1 MKNIHQA
8 NALFMRMKIS
18 LSSFAIRR
26 ALSRTLATREKL
38 GSRTKLLFAL
48 LIFLV
53 SFATKSLQAVDLAP
67 VMYTAQQPFGGLT
80 DTYDSR
86 AVSIIEGEG
95 ILGPY
100 DINPRRTIWIA
111 QAPGYSVFL
120 SLVYRLTNRNF
131 FNVQLLQNLANSISP
146 IIIFF
151 IAGMLIS
158 WRTGIAVGMLA
169 AISHHLSHIS
179 NYILPDSISALP
191 LLLAFLCLT
200 ITMRYQKSARLVKQT
215 YMLYVLA
222 GIMLGFAAWLRSQTM
237 LLAFFLVIMLTL
249 ISIRR
254 LRLTTIKRTALMA
267 IVSVLTIAP
276 ITIKNYIV
284 YNEFVPINIGAGIV
298 LWEGIAD
305 ESGDKY
311 GAVAKDDE
319 VAAQDAIFYNEPRY
333 AGTWS
338 SPDGIMRDRDRVKR
352 SLEIIKAHPVWYA
365 GVMVKRAREMV
376 KYSAHA
382 SLVAKPVE
390 AKSQELQMQENPQPV
405 RKPLRELA
413 ASSSQSPL
421 EVGRKLF
428 YFRPLFRA
436 LQRMSKESMQVFILL
451 GLIAVFILS
460 RRRAWFVLITP
471 IYYFIFQGFFH
482 SEFRYT
488 LPMQY
493 FVFTFAAVTWVLL
506 VTPMARG
513 IVKIGNKIRHFRA
526 AVS

>member
-1 MKNIHQA
+1 MKGFHCTD
-8 NALFMRMKIS
+8 ALLIRMKIS
-18 LSSFAIRR
+18 LSPYALRR
-26 ALSRTLATREKL
+26 LFSRMLATREEL
-38 GSRTKLLFAL
+38 RLRTKLLFAL

-53 SFATKSLQAVDLAP
+53 SFATKSLHAVDLAS

-80 DTYDSR
+80 ETYDLR
-86 AVSIIEGEG
+86 AVSILEGEG
-95 ILGPY
+95 IIGPY
-100 DINPRRTIWIA
+100 DINPRRTIWIS
-111 QAPGYSVFL
+111 QAPGYSIFL
-120 SLVYRLTNRNF
+120 SLVYKLTSRDF
-131 FNVQLLQNLANSISP
+131 FKVQLLQNLVNSISP
-146 IIIFF
+146 IVIFL

-158 WRTGIAVGMLA
+158 WRTGIAAGMIS

-200 ITMRYQKSARLVKQT
+200 IAMRYQKNARLIKQT
-215 YMLYVLA
+215 YVLYAVA
-222 GIMLGFAAWLRSQTM
+222 GMMLGLAAWLRSQTM
-237 LLAFFLVIMLTL
+237 LLALFLIVMLAL
-249 ISIRR
+249 ISVHRF
-254 LRLTTIKRTALMA
+254 TAIKRAVLMA
-267 IVSVLTIAP
+267 IVSILTIIP
-276 ITIKNYIV
+276 ITIKNYLV
-284 YNEFVPINIGAGIV
+284 YGELVPINIGAGIV

-319 VAAQDAIFYNEPRY
+319 VAAQDAIFYNEPKY

-352 SLEIIKAHPVWYA
+352 SLDVIKAHPVWYT
-365 GVMVKRAREMV
+365 GVMIKRAREMV

-390 AKSQELQMQENPQPV
+390 AQSQALQAQENPEPV
-405 RKPLRELA
+405 KKNLRDLA
-413 ASSSQSPL
+413 AASSQSPL
-421 EVGRKLF
+421 EVGQKLF
-428 YFRPLFRA
+428 HFRPLFRA
-436 LQRMSKESMQVFILL
+436 LQRILKEALQVFILS
-451 GLIAVFILS
+451 GLIVVFLLS
-460 RRRAWFVLITP
+460 QRRAWFLLITP

-506 VTPMARG
+506 VTLIVRG
-513 IVKIGNKIRHFRA
+513 IMKTADKIKRLHQP

>member
-1 MKNIHQA
+1 
-8 NALFMRMKIS
+8 MKIS

-26 ALSRTLATREKL
+26 SLSRTLATREQL
-38 GSRTKLLFAL
+38 GLRTKLLFAL

-80 DTYDSR
+80 DTYDLR
-86 AVSIIEGEG
+86 AVSIVEGEG

-100 DINPRRTIWIA
+100 DINPRRTIWIS
-111 QAPGYSVFL
+111 QAPGYSIFL
-120 SLVYRLTNRNF
+120 SFIYKITSRDF
-131 FNVQLLQNLANSISP
+131 FKVQLLQNLANSISP

-158 WRTGIAVGMLA
+158 WRVGIATGFLA

-200 ITMRYQKSARLVKQT
+200 LALRYQKSARLITQT
-215 YMLYVLA
+215 YMLYALA
-222 GIMLGFAAWLRSQTM
+222 GMMLGFAAWLRSQTM
-237 LLAFFLVIMLTL
+237 LLAFFLVVMLAL
-249 ISIRR
+249 ISIHR
-254 LRLTTIKRTALMA
+254 LAVIKRAALMA
-267 IVSVLTIAP
+267 MVSILTIAP
-276 ITIKNYIV
+276 ITIKNYVV
-284 YNEFVPINIGAGIV
+284 YHEFVPINIGAGIV

-305 ESGDKY
+305 ESGNTY

-319 VAAQDAIFYNEPRY
+319 VAEQDAIFYNEPRY

-352 SLEIIKAHPVWYA
+352 SLEIIKAHPVWYT
-365 GVMVKRAREMV
+365 GVMIKRAKEMV

-382 SLVAKPVE
+382 PLVAKPEE
-390 AKSQELQMQENPQPV
+390 AKSQALQMQENPEPV
-405 RKPLRELA
+405 RKHLRELA
-413 ASSSQSPL
+413 AASSQSPL

-428 YFRPLFRA
+428 WFRSLFRA
-436 LQRMSKESMQVFILL
+436 LQRIVKESMQVFILL
-451 GLIAVFILS
+451 GLIVVFLLS

-471 IYYFIFQGFFH
+471 IYYFLFQGFFH
-482 SEFRYT
+482 TEFRYT

-493 FVFTFAAVTWVLL
+493 FIFTLAAVTWVLL
-506 VTPMARG
+506 ITLIARG
-513 IVKIGNKIRHFRA
+513 VVKIINKTKRFPTL